1 MINIKF
7 LDNTGLEKVLSEIKK
22 LIDNFGKLSK
32 KDRVSEI
39 DLDTALK
46 NKINNSS
53 SSNHSHRNKEVLD
66 KITQENIDKLNKINS
81 VNIGDVV
88 NVNSALIGTQS
99 IGVQASLTFQK
110 LSDTKGNL
118 HISYHI
124 IRNDMPS
131 DEIGFLSTNAIS
143 NVLNLNF
150 SWADY
155 FAQSRMILI
164 PLFKNNP
171 GDRLEITSA
180 YTTSNPELEIGENG
194 LKIGI
199 ERSSGNSLI
208 VYPSND
214 SNPALKL
221 NSSIFAVGTYGF
233 IDIYGMEYSKK

>member
-1 MINIKF
+1 MINF
-7 LDNTGLEKVLSEIKK
+7 LDKVGLKEVIIGIKNI
-22 LIDNFGKLSK
+22 IDTYLGTLAK
-32 KDRVSEI
+32 KDKVAET
-39 DLDTALK
+39 DLETALK
-46 NKINNSS
+46 NKINSFSS
-53 SSNHSHRNKEVLD
+53 GNHSHGNKEVLD
-66 KITQENIDKLNKINS
+66 KITQESIDKLNKISNFN
-81 VNIGDVV
+81 VGEVV

-131 DEIGFLSTNAIS
+131 DEMGFLSTDAIS

-150 SWADY
+150 SWTDY

-199 ERSSGNSLI
+199 DRLSGNSLI

-221 NSSIFAVGTYGF
+221 DSSIFTVGTYGF